1 MKRAKRN
8 YIIYTV
14 MLIVFALA
22 MVWVAQVGKN
32 YDGMAP
38 QPGAGVTQ
46 SMGEMIYGTLTGNL
60 NHPLSPVA
68 VADYRDHDRRP
79 DLLLFVQIPRATGCD
94 RRDRCR
100 HCSGPLGAGAL
111 LPGDLLFP
119 VRSRIVGSAQRDQP
133 DRTRALHVRHR
144 NGTRSGCRPAQSK
157 RNPRHQSCQVSSSP
171 FSWGMIWPMSSIP
184 SSGPDTPHL
193 CRSRCLSPFRSVLP
207 PSLFWPVSCRNGIW
221 ERRRWVCWPSPVRP
235 TNDVTAWCLLAAVIA
250 VARAGNVASAF
261 GYHSVDGLLYPLHVL
276 RGKALHA

>member
-60 NHPLSPVA
+60 NHPLS
-68 VADYRDHDRRP
+68 
-79 DLLLFVQIPRATGCD
+79 LLLLQIIAIMIAVRIFSYLFKYLGQPGVIGEIVAGIVLGPSVLGHFFPETFSFLFAPESLVPLNVISQIGLVLFMFVIGMELD
-94 RRDRCR
+94 LGVVRRKASETLVIS
-100 HCSGPLGAGAL
+100 HASI
-111 LPGDLLFP
+111 
-119 VRSRIVGSAQRDQP
+119 IV
-133 DRTRALHVRHR
+133 
-144 NGTRSGCRPAQSK
+144 
-157 RNPRHQSCQVSSSP
+157 P
-171 FSWGMIWPMSSIP
+171 FFMGMIWPMSSIP

-235 TNDVTAWCLLAAVIA
+235 TTT
-250 VARAGNVASAF
+250 
-261 GYHSVDGLLYPLHVL
+261 
-276 RGKALHA
+276 

>member
-60 NHPLSPVA
+60 NHPLS
-68 VADYRDHDRRP
+68 
-79 DLLLFVQIPRATGCD
+79 LLLLQIIAIMIAVRIFSYLFKYLGQPGVIGEIVAGIVLGPSVLGHFFPETFSFLFAPESLVPLNVISQIGLVLFMFVIGMELD
-94 RRDRCR
+94 LGVVRRKASETLVIS
-100 HCSGPLGAGAL
+100 HASI
-111 LPGDLLFP
+111 
-119 VRSRIVGSAQRDQP
+119 IV
-133 DRTRALHVRHR
+133 
-144 NGTRSGCRPAQSK
+144 
-157 RNPRHQSCQVSSSP
+157 P
-171 FSWGMIWPMSSIP
+171 FFMGMILAYVVYPEF
-184 SSGPDTPHL
+184 GDTPHL
-193 CRSRCLSPFRSVLP
+193 CRSRCLSPSRSVLP
-207 PSLFWPVSCRNGIW
+207 PSLFWPVSYRNGIW

-235 TNDVTAWCLLAAVIA
+235 TTT
-250 VARAGNVASAF
+250 
-261 GYHSVDGLLYPLHVL
+261 
-276 RGKALHA
+276 